1 MKTDVLEQAPQTRT
15 NQKAAGSPQAEDKAE
30 MMRKMKAAGA
40 PGASHQTLQHL
51 VGSWKAEVK
60 CWMDPSA
67 PPEISPG
74 TAKANLVF
82 GGRFLE
88 EEFHGQMMGQQFIG
102 KTLMGYDNA
111 KQTFNSVW
119 MSDNQTSMFISEGK
133 ADGANKVITLE
144 GKANCAGTGRRD
156 VPMKTVLRILSPDKH
171 TFEMFDGTSNAKTM
185 EITYTRQ

>member
-1 MKTDVLEQAPQTRT
+1 MNTDVLEQTPQTR
-15 NQKAAGSPQAEDKAE
+15 NQKPAGAAQSQDKAE
-30 MMRKMKAAGA
+30 MMQKMKVAGA
-40 PGASHQTLQHL
+40 PGASHQALQHL
-51 VGSWKAEVK
+51 VGNWKAEVK

-74 TAKANLVF
+74 TSKANLVF

-88 EEFHGQMMGQQFIG
+88 EEFHGQMMGHPFVG

-119 MSDNQTSMFISEGK
+119 ISDNQTSMFISEGK

-144 GKANCAGTGRRD
+144 CKANCAASGRRD
-156 VPMKTVLRILSPDKH
+156 MPMKTVLRILSPDKH
-171 TFEMFDGTSNAKTM
+171 TFEMFDGNSNAKTM